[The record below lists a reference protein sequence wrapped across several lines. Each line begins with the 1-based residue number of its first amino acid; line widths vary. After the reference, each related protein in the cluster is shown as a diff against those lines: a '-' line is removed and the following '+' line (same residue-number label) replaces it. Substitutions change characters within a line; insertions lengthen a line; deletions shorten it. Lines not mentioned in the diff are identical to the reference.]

1 MIPHHKRLYPIL
13 QELINEVRI
22 ILEAQLVDWVVPAAE
37 RNNPTMDTMSAM
49 YTVKVKKNIPRPCDA
64 ESVRL
69 DTVFLE
75 ERNVVFV

>member
-1 MIPHHKRLYPIL
+1 MIPHHERLYPIL

-49 YTVKVKKNIPRPCDA
+49 YTVKVKEIY
-64 ESVRL
+64 L
-69 DTVFLE
+69 DHAILNLHME
-75 ERNVVFV
+75 EVGE